1 MMENKGLV
9 QFEVSWQL
17 KIIEGIIIEVIIPL
31 KVRIFAKH
39 ELNLGYFIV
48 WTTFIMWHIRLK

>member
-31 KVRIFAKH
+31 KVKVFAKND
-39 ELNLGYFIV
+39 LNLGYFIV
-48 WTTFIMWHIRLK
+48 WTTFIMWHIWLK

>member
-1 MMENKGLV
+1 MENKGLV

-31 KVRIFAKH
+31 KVRIFAKNY
-39 ELNLGYFIV
+39 LNLGYFIV
-48 WTTFIMWHIRLK
+48 WTTL